1 MVFYFKSNADPTAL
15 IYMGKDK
22 DENELLIQFA

>member
-1 MVFYFKSNADPTAL
+1 MVFYFKSAADPTAL

-22 DENELLIQFA
+22 YENELLTKYV